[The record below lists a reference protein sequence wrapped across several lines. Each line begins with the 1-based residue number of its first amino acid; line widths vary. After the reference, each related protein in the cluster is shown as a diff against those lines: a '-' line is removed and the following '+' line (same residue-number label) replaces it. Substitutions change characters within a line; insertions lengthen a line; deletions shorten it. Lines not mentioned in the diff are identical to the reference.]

1 MRSLLPTNAFR
12 RELWGVA
19 RVHLHMLQIDL
30 SGRRALVTGANSG
43 LGRAIARNL
52 AAAGARVAVHALSDP
67 VSAGAVVKE
76 IEQAGAEAVAVF
88 GDISRP
94 SQVEQV
100 FAGVDAAFG
109 GLDILVNNAGIDG
122 ARAMC
127 ADSDPKQW
135 ETVIAIDLH
144 GPYYCTRQA
153 LQRMLPQRR
162 GVILQITSVH
172 EFIPW
177 AGYSAY
183 TSAKAALS
191 MFTKTVAQEVAT
203 QGVRVLAIAPG
214 AIRTPINAD
223 VWGSPAGL
231 RDLDQKI
238 AMGRPGE
245 PDEIGRVAAF
255 LASDLASYI
264 TGTTLA
270 VDGGMLIYPDF
281 SHGG

>member
-1 MRSLLPTNAFR
+1 MIT
-12 RELWGVA
+12 
-19 RVHLHMLQIDL
+19 IDL
-30 SGRRALVTGANSG
+30 SARRALVTGANSG
-43 LGRAIARNL
+43 LGRAIALNF
-52 AAAGARVAVHALSDP
+52 AAAGARLAVHALSDRT
-67 VSAGAVVKE
+67 S
-76 IEQAGAEAVAVF
+76 AEAVVAQIRQAGGEAQAVY
-88 GDISRP
+88 GDLTEP
-94 SQVEQV
+94 AQVAAM
-100 FAGVDAAFG
+100 FAAVDAAFG

-122 ARAMC
+122 ARALC
-127 ADSDPKQW
+127 GDSDPARWQS
-135 ETVIAIDLH
+135 VIAVDLQA
-144 GPYYCTRQA
+144 PYDCTRLA
-153 LQRMLPQRR
+153 LQRMLPQAR
-162 GVILQITSVH
+162 GVIINVTSVH

-223 VWGSPAGL
+223 VWGNPGSL

-238 AMGRPGE
+238 AMARLGE

-264 TGTTLA
+264 TGTTVA

-281 SHGG
+281 NHGG

>member
-1 MRSLLPTNAFR
+1 MIA
-12 RELWGVA
+12 
-19 RVHLHMLQIDL
+19 IDL

-43 LGRAIARNL
+43 LGRSVAL
-52 AAAGARVAVHALSDP
+52 TLSAAGARVAVHALNDHA
-67 VSAGAVVKE
+67 SAEAVVKQ
-76 IEQAGAEAVAVF
+76 IQQAGKEAVAVYA
-88 GDISRP
+88 DV
-94 SQVEQV
+94 SQPEQV
-100 FAGVDAAFG
+100 DRMFGEVDAAFG
-109 GLDILVNNAGIDG
+109 GLDILVNNAGMDG
-122 ARAMC
+122 PRELC
-127 ADSDPKQW
+127 ADSDPHHWQA
-135 ETVIAIDLH
+135 VIAVDLQ

-153 LQRMLPQRR
+153 LKRMLPQRR

-214 AIRTPINAD
+214 AIKTPINAD
-223 VWGSPAGL
+223 VWVNPDSL
-231 RDLDQKI
+231 RDLDKKI
-238 AMGRPGE
+238 AMSRPGD

-255 LASDLASYI
+255 LASDLASYM
-264 TGTTLA
+264 TGTTVA

-281 SHGG
+281 NHGG

>member
-1 MRSLLPTNAFR
+1 MIA
-12 RELWGVA
+12 
-19 RVHLHMLQIDL
+19 IDL
-30 SGRRALVTGANSG
+30 TGRRALVTGSNSG
-43 LGRAIARNL
+43 LGHAIAL
-52 AAAGARVAVHALSDP
+52 SLSAAGARVAVHALSDHA
-67 VSAGAVVKE
+67 S
-76 IEQAGAEAVAVF
+76 AEAVVRQIQQAGGEATAVY
-88 GDISRP
+88 GDVSKP
-94 SQVEQV
+94 NQVESM
-100 FAGVDAAFG
+100 FSEVDAAFG
-109 GLDILVNNAGIDG
+109 GLDIMVNNAGLDG

-127 ADSDPKQW
+127 ADSDPQHW
-135 ETVIAIDLH
+135 QAVIAVDLQ

-153 LQRMLPQRR
+153 LKRMVPQRR

-214 AIRTPINAD
+214 AIKTPINND
-223 VWGSPAGL
+223 VWSDPDRL

-238 AMGRPGE
+238 AMGRVGE
-245 PDEIGRVAAF
+245 PDEIGRVATF
-255 LASDLASYI
+255 LASDLASYM
-264 TGTTLA
+264 TGTTVA

>member
-1 MRSLLPTNAFR
+1 MIT
-12 RELWGVA
+12 
-19 RVHLHMLQIDL
+19 IDL

-43 LGRAIARNL
+43 LGRAIALNL
-52 AAAGARVAVHALSDP
+52 AAAGARVAVHALNDP
-67 VSAGAVVKE
+67 V
-76 IEQAGAEAVAVF
+76 GAEAVVKQIQQAGAGAVAVS
-88 GDISRP
+88 GDVSQP
-94 SQVEQV
+94 AQVEKM
-100 FAGVDAAFG
+100 FADVDAAFG
-109 GLDILVNNAGIDG
+109 GLDILVNNAGLDG
-122 ARAMC
+122 TRAMC
-127 ADSDPKQW
+127 ADSDPQHW
-135 ETVIAIDLH
+135 QAVIAVDLQ

-153 LQRMLPQRR
+153 LKRMLPQRR

-223 VWGSPAGL
+223 VWGNPDSL

-238 AMGRPGE
+238 AMSRPGE

>member
-1 MRSLLPTNAFR
+1 MIA
-12 RELWGVA
+12 
-19 RVHLHMLQIDL
+19 IDL

-43 LGRAIARNL
+43 LGHAIALNL
-52 AAAGARVAVHALSDP
+52 GAAGARVAVHALKDHT
-67 VSAGAVVKE
+67 SAEATVQQ
-76 IEQAGAEAVAVF
+76 IQQAGGEAIAVY
-88 GDISRP
+88 GDVSKP
-94 SQVEQV
+94 DQVDSM
-100 FAGVDAAFG
+100 FAAVDAAFG
-109 GLDILVNNAGIDG
+109 GLDIMVNNAGMDG
-122 ARAMC
+122 AREMC
-127 ADSDPKQW
+127 ADSNQDHW
-135 ETVIAIDLH
+135 RAVIAVDLE
-144 GPYYCTRQA
+144 GPYYCTQQA
-153 LQRMLPQRR
+153 LKRMLPQQR
-162 GVILQITSVH
+162 GVIIQITSVH

-214 AIRTPINAD
+214 AIKTPINAD
-223 VWGSPAGL
+223 VWGNPDSL

-238 AMGRPGE
+238 AMSRPGL

-264 TGTTLA
+264 TGTTVA

>member
-1 MRSLLPTNAFR
+1 MIS
-12 RELWGVA
+12 
-19 RVHLHMLQIDL
+19 IDL

-43 LGRAIARNL
+43 LGRAIALNL
-52 AAAGARVAVHALSDP
+52 STAGARVAVHALNDRD
-67 VSAGAVVKE
+67 SAEAVVKQ
-76 IEQAGAEAVAVF
+76 IQQTGGEAVAVY
-88 GDISRP
+88 GDVSKP
-94 SQVEQV
+94 DQVKSM
-100 FAGVDAAFG
+100 FAEVDSAFG
-109 GLDILVNNAGIDG
+109 GLDILVNNAGLDG
-122 ARAMC
+122 MRAMC
-127 ADSDPKQW
+127 VESDTEHWQA
-135 ETVIAIDLH
+135 VIAVDLQ
-144 GPYYCTRQA
+144 GPYYCARQA
-153 LQRMLPQRR
+153 LRRMLSQKR
-162 GVILQITSVH
+162 GVILNITSVH

-214 AIRTPINAD
+214 AIKTPINAD
-223 VWGSPAGL
+223 VWKNPDSL

-238 AMGRPGE
+238 AMSRLGE
-245 PDEIGRVAAF
+245 PDEIGKVAAF
-255 LASDLASYI
+255 LSSDLASYI

>member
-1 MRSLLPTNAFR
+1 M
-12 RELWGVA
+12 
-19 RVHLHMLQIDL
+19 
-30 SGRRALVTGANSG
+30 
-43 LGRAIARNL
+43 
-52 AAAGARVAVHALSDP
+52 HALNDP

-76 IEQAGAEAVAVF
+76 IQQAGVEAMAVY
-88 GDISRP
+88 GDVSQP
-94 SQVEQV
+94 EQVERI
-100 FAGVDAAFG
+100 FASVDAAFG

-122 ARAMC
+122 TRAVC
-127 ADSDPKQW
+127 ADSDPQKWQS
-135 ETVIAIDLH
+135 VIAVDLQ

-153 LQRMLPQRR
+153 LKRMLPQRR

-223 VWGSPAGL
+223 VWGSPDGL

-245 PDEIGRVAAF
+245 PDEIGRVVAF

-264 TGTTLA
+264 TGATLA

>member
-1 MRSLLPTNAFR
+1 MIT
-12 RELWGVA
+12 
-19 RVHLHMLQIDL
+19 IDL

-43 LGRAIARNL
+43 LGRAIALNL
-52 AAAGARVAVHALSDP
+52 AAAGARVAVHALNDP
-67 VSAGAVVKE
+67 VSAEAVVKQ
-76 IEQAGAEAVAVF
+76 IQQAGAGAVAVY
-88 GDISRP
+88 GDVSQP
-94 SQVEQV
+94 AQVEKI
-100 FAGVDAAFG
+100 FADVDAAFG
-109 GLDILVNNAGIDG
+109 GLDILVNNAGMDG
-122 ARAMC
+122 AREIC
-127 ADSDPKQW
+127 ADSDPEHW
-135 ETVIAIDLH
+135 RAVIAVDLQ
-144 GPYYCTRQA
+144 GPYFCTRQA
-153 LQRMLPQRR
+153 LKRMLPQQR
-162 GVILQITSVH
+162 GVIIQITSVH

-223 VWGSPAGL
+223 VWGNPDGL

-238 AMGRPGE
+238 AMSRPGE

-281 SHGG
+281 NHGG

>member
-1 MRSLLPTNAFR
+1 MIA
-12 RELWGVA
+12 
-19 RVHLHMLQIDL
+19 IDL

-43 LGRAIARNL
+43 LGRAIALNL
-52 AAAGARVAVHALSDP
+52 AAAGARVAVHALNDRD
-67 VSAGAVVKE
+67 AAEAVVKQ
-76 IEQAGAEAVAVF
+76 IQQAGAEAVAVY
-88 GDISRP
+88 GDVSQP
-94 SQVEQV
+94 AQVEQI
-100 FAGVDAAFG
+100 FADVDAAFG
-109 GLDILVNNAGIDG
+109 GLDILVNNAGMDG
-122 ARAMC
+122 AREMC
-127 ADSDPKQW
+127 VDSDPEHWQK
-135 ETVIAIDLH
+135 VIAVDLH

-153 LQRMLPQRR
+153 LKRMLPQQR
-162 GVILQITSVH
+162 GVIMQITSVH

-203 QGVRVLAIAPG
+203 QGLRVLSIAPG

-223 VWGSPAGL
+223 VWGHPDSL

-238 AMGRPGE
+238 AMSRPGE

>member
-1 MRSLLPTNAFR
+1 MIA
-12 RELWGVA
+12 
-19 RVHLHMLQIDL
+19 IDL
-30 SGRRALVTGANSG
+30 SGRRALVTGASSG
-43 LGRAIARNL
+43 LGRAIAL
-52 AAAGARVAVHALSDP
+52 ALASAGARVGVHYRDDRA
-67 VSAGAVVKE
+67 A
-76 IEQAGAEAVAVF
+76 AEAVIGELPRSGGPHAAF
-88 GDISRP
+88 GADVSDP
-94 SQVEQV
+94 AQVERMFV
-100 FAGVDAAFG
+100 EVDAAFG

-122 ARAMC
+122 RREPC
-127 ADSDPKQW
+127 VDSDPAHWQQ
-135 ETVIAIDLH
+135 VLAVDLQ

-153 LQRMLPQRR
+153 LKRMLPQRR
-162 GVILQITSVH
+162 GVILQVTSVH

-203 QGVRVLAIAPG
+203 DGIRVVAIAPG

-223 VWGSPAGL
+223 VWGHPDSL

-238 AMGRPGE
+238 AMARPGE
-245 PDEIGRVAAF
+245 PAEVASVAAF
-255 LASDLASYI
+255 LVSDLASYI

-281 SHGG
+281 IRGG

>member
-1 MRSLLPTNAFR
+1 MIA
-12 RELWGVA
+12 
-19 RVHLHMLQIDL
+19 IDL
-30 SGRRALVTGANSG
+30 SGRRALVTGASSG
-43 LGRAIARNL
+43 LGRAIALNF
-52 AAAGARVAVHALSDP
+52 AAAGARVGVHYLKDRA
-67 VSAGAVVKE
+67 A
-76 IEQAGAEAVAVF
+76 AEAVVAQIQQAGGEAAAF
-88 GDISRP
+88 GGDVSQP
-94 SQVEQV
+94 AQVEKL
-100 FAGVDAAFG
+100 FADVDTAFG
-109 GLDILVNNAGIDG
+109 GLDILVNNAGMDC
-122 ARAMC
+122 ARELC
-127 ADSDPKQW
+127 ADSDPEHWQK
-135 ETVIAIDLH
+135 VIAVDLQ

-153 LQRMLPQRR
+153 LKRMLPQRR

-214 AIRTPINAD
+214 AICTPINAA
-223 VWGSPAGL
+223 VWGNPDSL

-238 AMGRPGE
+238 AMSRLGE

-281 SHGG
+281 NHGG

>member
-1 MRSLLPTNAFR
+1 MIT
-12 RELWGVA
+12 
-19 RVHLHMLQIDL
+19 IDL

-43 LGRAIARNL
+43 LGRAIALNL
-52 AAAGARVAVHALSDP
+52 AAAGARVAVHALDDS
-67 VSAGAVVKE
+67 VSAEAVVKQIQQAGAGAV
-76 IEQAGAEAVAVF
+76 AVY
-88 GDISRP
+88 GDVSQP
-94 SQVEQV
+94 AQVEKI
-100 FAGVDAAFG
+100 FADVDAAFG
-109 GLDILVNNAGIDG
+109 GLDILVNNAGLDG

-127 ADSDPKQW
+127 ADSDPQHW
-135 ETVIAIDLH
+135 QAVIAVDLQ

-153 LQRMLPQRR
+153 LKRMLPQRR

-223 VWGSPAGL
+223 VWGNPDSL

>member
-1 MRSLLPTNAFR
+1 MIA
-12 RELWGVA
+12 
-19 RVHLHMLQIDL
+19 IDL
-30 SGRRALVTGANSG
+30 SGRRALVTGASSG
-43 LGRAIARNL
+43 LGRAIALNF
-52 AAAGARVAVHALSDP
+52 AAAGARVGVHYLKDRA
-67 VSAGAVVKE
+67 A
-76 IEQAGAEAVAVF
+76 AEAVVAQIQQAGGEAAAF
-88 GDISRP
+88 GGDVSQP
-94 SQVEQV
+94 AQVEKL
-100 FAGVDAAFG
+100 FADVDTAFG
-109 GLDILVNNAGIDG
+109 GLDILVNNAGMDG
-122 ARAMC
+122 ARELC
-127 ADSDPKQW
+127 ADSDPEHWQK
-135 ETVIAIDLH
+135 VIAVDLQ

-153 LQRMLPQRR
+153 LKRMLPQRR

-214 AIRTPINAD
+214 AICTPINAA
-223 VWGSPAGL
+223 VWGNPDSL

-238 AMGRPGE
+238 AMSRLGE

-281 SHGG
+281 NHGG

>member
-1 MRSLLPTNAFR
+1 
-12 RELWGVA
+12 
-19 RVHLHMLQIDL
+19 MLNIDL
-30 SGRRALVTGANSG
+30 ATRRALVTGANSG
-43 LGRAIARNL
+43 LGRAIALNL
-52 AAAGARVAVHALSDP
+52 AAAGARVAVHALNDP
-67 VSAGAVVKE
+67 VSTATV
-76 IEQAGAEAVAVF
+76 IEQIQQAGGEAVAVY
-88 GDISRP
+88 GDVSQ
-94 SQVEQV
+94 SGQVEKL
-100 FAGVDAAFG
+100 FTDVDAAFG
-109 GLDILVNNAGIDG
+109 GLDILVNNAGLDG
-122 ARAMC
+122 MRALC
-127 ADSDPKQW
+127 VDSDLAHWQK
-135 ETVIAIDLH
+135 VIDVDLR
-144 GPYYCTRQA
+144 GPYDCTRHA
-153 LQRMLPQRR
+153 LKRMLPQQR
-162 GVILQITSVH
+162 GVILNITSVH

-223 VWGSPAGL
+223 VWNNLDGL

-238 AMGRPGE
+238 AMARPGE

>member
-1 MRSLLPTNAFR
+1 MIN
-12 RELWGVA
+12 
-19 RVHLHMLQIDL
+19 IDL

-43 LGRAIARNL
+43 LGRAIALNL
-52 AAAGARVAVHALSDP
+52 AAAGARVAVHALNDP
-67 VSAGAVVKE
+67 VSAAAVVKQ
-76 IEQAGAEAVAVF
+76 IRQVGTEAVAVY
-88 GDISRP
+88 GDVSQTA
-94 SQVEQV
+94 QVEKI
-100 FAGVDAAFG
+100 FADVDAAFG
-109 GLDILVNNAGIDG
+109 GLDILVNNAGLDG
-122 ARAMC
+122 VRALC
-127 ADSDPKQW
+127 ADSDPQHW
-135 ETVIAIDLH
+135 QAVIAVDLH

-153 LQRMLPQRR
+153 LKRMLPQRR
-162 GVILQITSVH
+162 GVILNITSVH

-223 VWGSPAGL
+223 VWGNPNGL

-238 AMGRPGE
+238 AMSRPGE